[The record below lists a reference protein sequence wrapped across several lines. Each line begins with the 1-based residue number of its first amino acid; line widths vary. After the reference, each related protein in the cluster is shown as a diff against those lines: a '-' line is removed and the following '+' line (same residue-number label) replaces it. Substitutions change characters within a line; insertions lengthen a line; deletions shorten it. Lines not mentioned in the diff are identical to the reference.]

1 MRKIIFGISI
11 IVSIVL
17 VIKIIGILLNDFS
30 RLTEY
35 GFGYLIGL
43 IVLFLILV
51 LISYLTGRKI
61 IKKSP

>member
-1 MRKIIFGISI
+1 MKKIVFGISL
-11 IVSIVL
+11 IVSVVL
-17 VIKIIGILLNDFS
+17 LIKIIRILRNDFN

-43 IVLFLILV
+43 IVLFLVLG

-61 IKKSP
+61 KSP